1 MNERQKV
8 EIEITVQLINS
19 PCYTLAQILKTIS
32 LPLSLTHCHLATRY
46 RFDEL
51 GVELFSD
58 SDRLSY
64 TSLSRSS
71 SLIQFESLERQLQQ
85 SDSQISGSSPSIYS
99 YEGASGNSTSGNTN
113 QEINTSEKLSAPIA
127 INLPTIKVITS
138 NPPLPVVVASNVVQ
152 FTNSDSEPFS
162 SGGSSTSGSFSSDD
176 SELHVIADS
185 KQQIVNDSS
194 LSSTSS
200 EDGKVSNS
208 AVVVVG
214 MIKANENRRKHS
226 SSSFRAKNSVDSL
239 SEDSG
244 QLFDIFFFNVL
255 KLFTLIFQTHC
266 RLLRSRYSPR
276 RNALV
281 RLIASHWQ

>member
-1 MNERQKV
+1 M
-8 EIEITVQLINS
+8 
-19 PCYTLAQILKTIS
+19 
-32 LPLSLTHCHLATRY
+32 
-46 RFDEL
+46 

-99 YEGASGNSTSGNTN
+99 YEGASGNNTSGNAN
-113 QEINTSEKLSAPIA
+113 QEINSSEKSSAPIA

-138 NPPLPVVVASNVVQ
+138 NTPLPPVVASSVVQ

-162 SGGSSTSGSFSSDD
+162 SGGSNSSGSFSSDD
-176 SELHVIADS
+176 SELHVIADK
-185 KQQIVNDSS
+185 KQQIINDSS
-194 LSSTSS
+194 LSS
-200 EDGKVSNS
+200 EDGKVSS
-208 AVVVVG
+208 VAVVVG

-244 QLFDIFFFNVL
+244 QLFQFKIHIFF
-255 KLFTLIFQTHC
+255 
-266 RLLRSRYSPR
+266 
-276 RNALV
+276 
-281 RLIASHWQ
+281 

>member
-1 MNERQKV
+1 M
-8 EIEITVQLINS
+8 
-19 PCYTLAQILKTIS
+19 
-32 LPLSLTHCHLATRY
+32 
-46 RFDEL
+46 

-85 SDSQISGSSPSIYS
+85 SDAQISGSSPSIYS
-99 YEGASGNSTSGNTN
+99 YEGASGNTSSNNAN
-113 QEINTSEKLSAPIA
+113 QEINSSEKSSAPIA

-138 NPPLPVVVASNVVQ
+138 NPPPPSTVVASSVVQ
-152 FTNSDSEPFS
+152 YTNSDSEPFS
-162 SGGSSTSGSFSSDD
+162 SGGSNSSGSFSSDD
-176 SELHVIADS
+176 SEIHVITD
-185 KQQIVNDSS
+185 KTQQIVIDSS

-200 EDGKVSNS
+200 DEKVSS
-208 AVVVVG
+208 SVAVVG

-244 QLFDIFFFNVL
+244 QLHT
-255 KLFTLIFQTHC
+255 K
-266 RLLRSRYSPR
+266 
-276 RNALV
+276 
-281 RLIASHWQ
+281 

>member
-1 MNERQKV
+1 MLHK
-8 EIEITVQLINS
+8 
-19 PCYTLAQILKTIS
+19 LAQFLFTKFIS
-32 LPLSLTHCHLATRY
+32 FSLFNHHPPSSTRY

-58 SDRLSY
+58 SDRLSF

-99 YEGASGNSTSGNTN
+99 YEGASGTSTSGNAI
-113 QEINTSEKLSAPIA
+113 QEINNSEKLSAPIA
-127 INLPTIKVITS
+127 INLPTIKAIAS
-138 NPPLPVVVASNVVQ
+138 NNSLLPLPSVVVTASVVQ

-162 SGGSSTSGSFSSDD
+162 SGGSSFSSDD
-176 SELHVIADS
+176 SELHVIADK

-194 LSSTSS
+194 LSPTSS
-200 EDGKVSNS
+200 EDGKVSEN
-208 AVVVVG
+208 AIIVVG

-226 SSSFRAKNSVDSL
+226 SSIFRAKNSVDSL

-244 QLFDIFFFNVL
+244 Q
-255 KLFTLIFQTHC
+255 
-266 RLLRSRYSPR
+266 
-276 RNALV
+276 
-281 RLIASHWQ
+281 

>member
-1 MNERQKV
+1 M
-8 EIEITVQLINS
+8 
-19 PCYTLAQILKTIS
+19 
-32 LPLSLTHCHLATRY
+32 
-46 RFDEL
+46 
-51 GVELFSD
+51 GVELFSTD

-71 SLIQFESLERQLQQ
+71 SLIQFESLERQLQG
-85 SDSQISGSSPSIYS
+85 DSQNISGSSPSIYS
-99 YEGASGNSTSGNTN
+99 YEGAKENTTSGNAI

-138 NPPLPVVVASNVVQ
+138 NAPLPPVVASSVVQ

-176 SELHVIADS
+176 SELHVVIADK

-200 EDGKVSNS
+200 SEDGKVSSS
-208 AVVVVG
+208 AVVVSG

-226 SSSFRAKNSVDSL
+226 SNSFRAKNSVDSL

-244 QLFDIFFFNVL
+244 LLESLKVL
-255 KLFTLIFQTHC
+255 KEF
-266 RLLRSRYSPR
+266 
-276 RNALV
+276 
-281 RLIASHWQ
+281 

>member
-1 MNERQKV
+1 
-8 EIEITVQLINS
+8 
-19 PCYTLAQILKTIS
+19 
-32 LPLSLTHCHLATRY
+32 
-46 RFDEL
+46 L

-99 YEGASGNSTSGNTN
+99 YEGASGNSASGNAN
-113 QEINTSEKLSAPIA
+113 QENISEKSAPIS
-127 INLPTIKVITS
+127 LPTIKVIASS
-138 NPPLPVVVASNVVQ
+138 NPPPLPAVVTSSVVQ

-162 SGGSSTSGSFSSDD
+162 SGGSNSSGSFSSDD
-176 SELHVIADS
+176 SELHVIVAD
-185 KQQIVNDSS
+185 KKIVNDSS
-194 LSSTSS
+194 LSS
-200 EDGKVSNS
+200 EDGKVSSS

-214 MIKANENRRKHS
+214 MIKVNENRRKH

-244 QLFDIFFFNVL
+244 LLL
-255 KLFTLIFQTHC
+255 K
-266 RLLRSRYSPR
+266 
-276 RNALV
+276 N
-281 RLIASHWQ
+281 